1 MPLEASPTYISD
13 LNAAWPLGTDVK
25 SAGDDHLRN
34 IKATLLTT
42 FPSIAGAVTS
52 THTNLNGAAALYA
65 ADAAAAGMLADIAAL
80 TDAGA
85 DRILFWDDSAGA
97 VARLAPDGTTIAI
110 SGATL
115 SVGSNVMLYNAAVP
129 FTGSAF
135 DIQNTQ
141 VRLRLV
147 ETGATAN
154 EGMWELRADGNEL
167 SLFANLDTGS
177 ANDTVLRFTRDGAS
191 CDGVQILPNGALS
204 EITLA
209 GVSASDFAR
218 LSQVASFAST
228 LASGGALTVSSGGAS
243 ITGNSTITGTL
254 GGLTGLTVS
263 SGGASITGDLTTP
276 NTSAA
281 EVGFKGLPQNVQNG
295 DYTFVLTDAGKSV
308 DKQSGG
314 AGETY
319 TIPANASVA
328 FPIGSVLCGDNDGG
342 GTLTI
347 AITSDTLEDTL
358 GNTGSRTVAD
368 NGQWHCKKIAATKW
382 RITGAGIS

>member
-1 MPLEASPTYISD
+1 
-13 LNAAWPLGTDVK
+13 
-25 SAGDDHLRN
+25 
-34 IKATLLTT
+34 
-42 FPSIAGAVTS
+42 
-52 THTNLNGAAALYA
+52 
-65 ADAAAAGMLADIAAL
+65 
-80 TDAGA
+80 
-85 DRILFWDDSAGA
+85 
-97 VARLAPDGTTIAI
+97 
-110 SGATL
+110 
-115 SVGSNVMLYNAAVP
+115 
-129 FTGSAF
+129 
-135 DIQNTQ
+135 
-141 VRLRLV
+141 
-147 ETGATAN
+147 
-154 EGMWELRADGNEL
+154 
-167 SLFANLDTGS
+167 
-177 ANDTVLRFTRDGAS
+177 
-191 CDGVQILPNGALS
+191 
-204 EITLA
+204 
-209 GVSASDFAR
+209 VS
-218 LSQVASFAST
+218 
-228 LASGGALTVSSGGAS
+228 SGGASITGNSTITGTLGGLTGLTVSSGGAS